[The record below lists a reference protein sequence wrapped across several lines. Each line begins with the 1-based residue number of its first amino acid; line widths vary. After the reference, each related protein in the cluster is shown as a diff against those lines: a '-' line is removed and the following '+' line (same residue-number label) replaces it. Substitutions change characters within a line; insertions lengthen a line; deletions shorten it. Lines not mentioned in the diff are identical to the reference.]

1 MTVLVRDLMT
11 PEAVCITLET
21 TIQAAAE
28 RVTRECV
35 GELYV
40 TDDAGRLVGVI
51 PDYEL
56 LKALYMESAGDRT
69 VADYVSCQIPCCTAD
84 EDLNA
89 VLPLFRDQRCRVI
102 VVVRERKVI
111 GQIYRRDLL
120 RWILVQSAMEQNVAP
135 MQTRTT
141 QIEQPTEA
149 TPIKSPRFLQKR
161 PSVFSSDALSRS

>member
-28 RVTRECV
+28 LATRECV

-40 TDDAGRLVGVI
+40 TDAAGRLLGVV

-89 VLPLFRDQRCRVI
+89 IVPLFRDQRCRVI
-102 VVVRERKVI
+102 VVVRERKVV

-120 RWILVQSAMEQNVAP
+120 RWILVQNAMEQKAAP
-135 MQTRTT
+135 MQTRTMPV
-141 QIEQPTEA
+141 EQGT
-149 TPIKSPRFLQKR
+149 TSNTIRSPRYLQKR
-161 PSVFSSDALSRS
+161 PSVFSSDALTR